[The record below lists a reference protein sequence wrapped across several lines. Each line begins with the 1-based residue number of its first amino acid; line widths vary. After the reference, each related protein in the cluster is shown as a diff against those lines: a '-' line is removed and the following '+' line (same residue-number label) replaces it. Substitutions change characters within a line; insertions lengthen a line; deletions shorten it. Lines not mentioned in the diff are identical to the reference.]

1 MVAAMVASGN
11 SISIVSGLR
20 LVRTLPGVTAV
31 PLLPAIQRGV
41 FLAYRK
47 GERDHPAVNVFLD
60 EAVYTADKVLG

>member
-1 MVAAMVASGN
+1 MPRRSLLPCRRGCGN
-11 SISIVSGLR
+11 A
-20 LVRTLPGVTAV
+20 LPGVTAV

>member
-1 MVAAMVASGN
+1 M
-11 SISIVSGLR
+11 
-20 LVRTLPGVTAV
+20 RTLPGVTAV